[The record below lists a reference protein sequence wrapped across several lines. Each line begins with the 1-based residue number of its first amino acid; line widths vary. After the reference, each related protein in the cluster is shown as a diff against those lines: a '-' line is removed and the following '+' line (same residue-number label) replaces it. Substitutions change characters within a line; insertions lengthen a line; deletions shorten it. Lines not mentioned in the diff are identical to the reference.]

1 MAAKRSARQCN
12 SVKPLSQQV
21 FETLS
26 RRIHDA
32 NVLIAKWPGLS
43 DVEALANFWQQS
55 RRRRRRESES
65 IERRYSALPRKWYR
79 IVTS

>member
-1 MAAKRSARQCN
+1 MSEILRTGCAPFGERSCKVAAKRSARQCN

-55 RRRRRRESES
+55 
-65 IERRYSALPRKWYR
+65 
-79 IVTS
+79 